1 MIKKQ
6 FLTALLI
13 AGTLSI
19 VGCNT
24 IPDQQQQQ
32 NVELLQKHNW
42 KLSQIGATEIDL
54 KNKARP
60 SLVLNAANQSVSG
73 SDGCNR
79 LVGSYQIKDQQI
91 QFQNMVSTR
100 MLCADNMKQVE
111 QFNQAL
117 SKVKAYQVYGSTLRL
132 LDRHGNV
139 LLLFH
144 AAK

>member
-6 FLTALLI
+6 ILTALLI

-19 VGCNT
+19 VGCNS

-32 NVELLQKHNW
+32 NIALLQQHNW
-42 KLSQIGATEIDL
+42 ELRQIGATEIDL
-54 KNKARP
+54 KQKGRP
-60 SLVLNAANQSVSG
+60 SLVLNATDLSVSG

-79 LVGSYQIKDQQI
+79 LVGNYQVKDQQI
-91 QFQNMVSTR
+91 QFQNLVSTR
-100 MLCADNMKQVE
+100 MICTDNMQQVE

-117 SKVKAYQVYGSTLRL
+117 SKVKGYQVYGTTLRL
-132 LDRHGNV
+132 LDRYGNV